1 MILVGAQS
9 VGKSSILNRLSD
21 GRFSNNYTP
30 TIGIDFKTY
39 GVDIGSRVYSL
50 QIWDTAGQE
59 KFRALT
65 SSYYKGAHGCVCVFD
80 LADLQTLEKCDY
92 YVEKALS

>member
-21 GRFSNNYTP
+21 ARFSNSYTP

-39 GVDIGSRVYSL
+39 TVDIGNRTYSL
-50 QIWDTAGQE
+50 QIWDTAGQ
-59 KFRALT
+59 
-65 SSYYKGAHGCVCVFD
+65 
-80 LADLQTLEKCDY
+80 
-92 YVEKALS
+92 

>member
-1 MILVGAQS
+1 MKIKAFKVILVGSQS

-39 GVDIGSRVYSL
+39 SVDVGTKMYSL
-50 QIWDTAGQE
+50 QIWDTAGQ
-59 KFRALT
+59 
-65 SSYYKGAHGCVCVFD
+65 
-80 LADLQTLEKCDY
+80 
-92 YVEKALS
+92 